1 MRTKEEK
8 FILNLLKGGN
18 QTKAYQEVYKCSEK
32 AAASSASRM
41 LKKEKI
47 KTLYK
52 EKLAELQQID
62 TLELSERKRLLA
74 KIALDDNAKNS
85 DRIKAVDTLN
95 RIDDIYNETAK
106 QDTTINI
113 TLPDSIKEL
122 SE

>member
-1 MRTKEEK
+1 
-8 FILNLLKGGN
+8 
-18 QTKAYQEVYKCSEK
+18 
-32 AAASSASRM
+32 M